1 MLYGEQML
9 EAVAMGWLER
19 ANVPFFLITDNL
31 KLVWTNKSAAH
42 FMRQYSL
49 RSDAFGF
56 VKSSCKD
63 TELRG
68 CEVRRQLQGAIAS
81 RHAWPYGTT
90 TLTFSEFPQGTL
102 QLCELSVGGSV
113 LVGCSILVERDGR
126 QDISVQL
133 QQYGLTNTERKV
145 ISMLANGATAT
156 EIALTNGSSLLTV
169 RTHIKRAY
177 EKMQVNSREKMFA
190 RLTSRSFSQPA
201 GGPIANV

>member
-1 MLYGEQML
+1 
-9 EAVAMGWLER
+9 
-19 ANVPFFLITDNL
+19 
-31 KLVWTNKSAAH
+31 
-42 FMRQYSL
+42 
-49 RSDAFGF
+49 
-56 VKSSCKD
+56 
-63 TELRG
+63 
-68 CEVRRQLQGAIAS
+68 
-81 RHAWPYGTT
+81 
-90 TLTFSEFPQGTL
+90 LTFSEFPQGTL

-145 ISMLANGATAT
+145 ISMLANGATAN